1 MKGARDPLQHGGDL
15 GADGN
20 QRVPS
25 LGVFH

>member
-1 MKGARDPLQHGGDL
+1 MKGARDPLQHGGDQ
-15 GADGN
+15 GGDGN